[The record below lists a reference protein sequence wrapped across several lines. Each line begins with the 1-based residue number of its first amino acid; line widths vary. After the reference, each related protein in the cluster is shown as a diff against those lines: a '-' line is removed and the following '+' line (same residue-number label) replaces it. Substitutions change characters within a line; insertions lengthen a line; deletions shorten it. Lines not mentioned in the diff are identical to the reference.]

1 MRYCSKWCFAS
12 VLLAVFLIF
21 SSSKPPAALSSD
33 RDDRTREINSAILYK
48 RVGDILVFATDRGG
62 RMRILKGKL
71 SDQTQ
76 ILGKNE
82 EEIDAR
88 ALKLGSVWMITLEYP
103 IQEGELLVI
112 LEMRR
117 IRPKPPG

>member
-21 SSSKPPAALSSD
+21 SSSKSPAALSSD
-33 RDDRTREINSAILYK
+33 RDDRTREINSATLYK

-62 RMRILKGKL
+62 RMRILRGKL

-76 ILGKNE
+76 ILDKNE

-88 ALKLGSVWMITLEYP
+88 ALKLGSVWRIKLEYP
-103 IQEGELLVI
+103 ILEGELLII